1 MEGSVAQDKEFLNY
15 SNCSKKESTF
25 LSSDTSTKKIALP
38 PK

>member
-15 SNCSKKESTF
+15 SNCKKKESIF
-25 LSSDTSTKKIALP
+25 LSSDTSTKKIALA